1 VFIGAKTLL
10 YAKYQIPNWAALS
23 VIAGLLL
30 FVAASIA
37 FPRKQKP
44 QT

>member
-1 VFIGAKTLL
+1 MGVLDAHLVPAVDGVA
-10 YAKYQIPNWAALS
+10 Y
-23 VIAGLLL
+23 GLLL
-30 FVAASIA
+30 FVAATIA